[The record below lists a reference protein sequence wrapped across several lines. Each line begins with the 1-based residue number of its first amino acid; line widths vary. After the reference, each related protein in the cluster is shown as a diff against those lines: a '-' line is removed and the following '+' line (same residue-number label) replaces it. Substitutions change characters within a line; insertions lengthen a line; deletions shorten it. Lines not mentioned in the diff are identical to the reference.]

1 MRREPRPRPLPPAV
15 AEAAPRGRRTAF
27 TLIELLVVIAII
39 AILIGLL
46 MAAVQAAREAAARI
60 QCANNLH
67 NLSMGCIDHAVT
79 TGQLP
84 TGGWGW
90 CWNGDPDRGID
101 HRQPGGWGFNVLP
114 YVEQNNLHNLGAGQ
128 PPSQKRTAIA
138 DRLGRPL
145 ALFNC
150 PSRRTGGPYPNS
162 WGTPTFDADRV
173 EQLARGDYAANA
185 GDQPID
191 EFYTGPASLAEGDAP
206 NYPWPS
212 TDGLS
217 GVIFQ
222 RSEIK
227 LTDIPHGT
235 SNTYLLG
242 EKYLNPDHYKTG
254 SDAADNENF
263 YAGFDNDNSRCTYLP
278 PQRDRPG
285 YTDTFSF
292 GGVHRGVV
300 LMSFCDGSVQAVSFG
315 VDPQVHRQAGS
326 RK

>member
-1 MRREPRPRPLPPAV
+1 MRR
-15 AEAAPRGRRTAF
+15 AF
-27 TLIELLVVIAII
+27 TLIELLVVLSII
-39 AILIGLL
+39 AVLIGLL
-46 MAAVQAAREAAARI
+46 LPAVQAAREAAARA
-60 QCANNLH
+60 QCGNNLH
-67 NLSMGCIDHAVT
+67 NLSMGCLNHAVT

-90 CWNGDPDRGID
+90 SWNGDPERGVN
-101 HRQPGGWGFNVLP
+101 HRQPGGWAFNVLP
-114 YVEQNNLHNLGAGQ
+114 YVEQDNLHNLGAGR
-128 PPSQKRTAIA
+128 PPAGKRAAVA

-162 WGTPTFDADRV
+162 WGTTTFDADRV
-173 EQLARGDYAANA
+173 GQLARGDYAANA

-191 EFYTGPASLAEGDAP
+191 EFYPGPTSLAEGDDP
-206 NYPWPS
+206 NYPWPP
-212 TDGLS
+212 TDGLT
-217 GVIFQ
+217 GLIFQ
-222 RSEIK
+222 RSEIA

-254 SDAADNENF
+254 SDAADNENM

-278 PQRDRPG
+278 PQHDRPG

-292 GGVHRGVV
+292 GGAHRGVV

-315 VDPQVHRQAGS
+315 VDPKVHRLAGS